1 MDDDISLCGFLGLLI
16 ILAMVATI
24 DFQRGTL
31 SYFELQLT
39 FVLQIE
45 QPGKDLMDGVSLNK
59 L

>member
-1 MDDDISLCGFLGLLI
+1 
-16 ILAMVATI
+16 MVATI